1 MTAPIVPARPLRQW
15 LIAWAITTQDPPELT
30 ARGFDLDEAL
40 VVDLLGPEPPRMVD
54 AAVAREVCRKL
65 RIDPPELWR
74 SDIARLVGP
83 CNWPAEA
90 AWADVGSHIA
100 TFTGRL

>member
-1 MTAPIVPARPLRQW
+1 MTAAMVPARPLWQW
-15 LIAWAITTQDPPELT
+15 LIAWTISTQDPPELI

-54 AAVAREVCRKL
+54 AAVARDVCRNL

-90 AWADVGSHIA
+90 LWADVDPHVA
-100 TFTGRL
+100 RFARRL